1 MDDDLCLSVCLSV
14 SLLPL
19 LASVLSWEKRE
30 RNDIGRSESGQGHL
44 ALKENISSQS
54 SDVSSRVKRANKR
67 ELNGAFTRDS
77 ITNVVL
83 GK

>member
-1 MDDDLCLSVCLSV
+1 MMISVCLSV
-14 SLLPL
+14 CFSFTIIGERAELGK
-19 LASVLSWEKRE
+19 KRE

-67 ELNGAFTRDS
+67 ELNGTFTRDS